1 MYELE
6 TPPDGVSNERWH
18 GEAAVAPEV
27 GDLWLISWN
36 GEALALA
43 VLASTRDTFTLCWPV
58 TLSDAPVFAP
68 ALEVPSTL
76 LDVPLLV
83 WPTRETGIGL
93 HMLHRRLGRLLT
105 AKTMSLIDVAVETGG
120 RDFPLPLASYTVDG
134 EEAERESDEMVD
146 RWERICLNT
155 WPEIVP
161 GSSPFNADAFREAHL
176 YAGDLAGIL
185 GITVPAAVS
194 LVRGESVPSA
204 AQLEMVAVAIG
215 RDAEALLD
223 AGSDAGA
230 RLLVQPVFKES
241 LVELARIREFSEADA
256 RNLARGEFAL
266 AARSD
271 GDDRARLQAT
281 IDRLREG

>member
-6 TPPDGVSNERWH
+6 TPPNGVSRERWH
-18 GEAAVAPEV
+18 GETAGTPEV

-43 VLASTRDTFTLCWPV
+43 VLASIRDTYTLCWPV
-58 TLSDAPVFAP
+58 TLSDVPVFAP
-68 ALEVPSTL
+68 ALEIPSTL

-83 WPTRETGIGL
+83 WPTRETGMGL

-105 AKTMSLIDVAVETGG
+105 AKTMSLIDVAVETGDV
-120 RDFPLPLASYTVDG
+120 DFPFPLATYTVDG

-155 WPEIVP
+155 WPEVVP
-161 GSSPFNADAFREAHL
+161 GLSPFNADAFREVNL

-194 LVRGESVPSA
+194 LVRGESVPTA
-204 AQLEMVAVAIG
+204 AQLEMVAVAIR
-215 RDAEALLD
+215 RDPEALLD
-223 AGSDAGA
+223 AGSDAAA
-230 RLLVQPVFKES
+230 RLLVQPVFKDS
-241 LVELARIREFSEADA
+241 LVALARIRELSEADA

-271 GDDRARLQAT
+271 GDNHARLQAT